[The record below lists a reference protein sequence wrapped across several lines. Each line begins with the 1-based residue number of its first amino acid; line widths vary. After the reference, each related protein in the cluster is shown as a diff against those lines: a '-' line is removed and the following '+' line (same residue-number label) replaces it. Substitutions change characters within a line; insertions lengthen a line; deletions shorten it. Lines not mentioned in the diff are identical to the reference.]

1 MNGLESFSL
10 SRQKNCE
17 YYLQKIAEH
26 TPPVTES
33 DERMIRIYQ
42 RILIRDRSLLY
53 NLDLLKM
60 IDTLRKDSLVGI
72 DLAGTSSNLPESPTA
87 LNLDEFRTLLDETQ
101 DTLNS

>member
-10 SRQKNCE
+10 SRKKDCE
-17 YYLQKIAEH
+17 YYIQKIAEH
-26 TPPVTES
+26 TPPESES

-60 IDTLRKDSLVGI
+60 IEAMRKDSTVELDV
-72 DLAGTSSNLPESPTA
+72 AGTSSNLSESPTS
-87 LNLDEFRTLLDETQ
+87 LNLDEFRALLDETQ
-101 DTLNS
+101 NSLNS

>member
-1 MNGLESFSL
+1 MKGLESFSL

-72 DLAGTSSNLPESPTA
+72 DPAGTSSNLPESPA
-87 LNLDEFRTLLDETQ
+87 SLNLDEFRTLLDETQ
-101 DTLNS
+101 NTLNS

>member
-33 DERMIRIYQ
+33 DARMIRIYQ

-72 DLAGTSSNLPESPTA
+72 DLA
-87 LNLDEFRTLLDETQ
+87 
-101 DTLNS
+101 